1 MPPAGKGTCPFAIP
15 LLSLLRQIGGVVFS
29 AIDRIW
35 RPLRGGG
42 CRL

>member
-1 MPPAGKGTCPFAIP
+1 
-15 LLSLLRQIGGVVFS
+15 LRQIGGVVFS